1 MNESID
7 NSSEIVAQ
15 HQNTI
20 EETNSAMIIMTG
32 EVEQIGQRS
41 LDISE
46 RATRV
51 SLAVQKQN
59 ASTEQISSQ
68 FQEINNMASGLCGE

>member
-1 MNESID
+1 
-7 NSSEIVAQ
+7 
-15 HQNTI
+15 
-20 EETNSAMIIMTG
+20 MIQMTG

-46 RATRV
+46 RATHI
-51 SLAVQKQN
+51 SSAVQKQN
-59 ASTEQISSQ
+59 ASTEQIASQ